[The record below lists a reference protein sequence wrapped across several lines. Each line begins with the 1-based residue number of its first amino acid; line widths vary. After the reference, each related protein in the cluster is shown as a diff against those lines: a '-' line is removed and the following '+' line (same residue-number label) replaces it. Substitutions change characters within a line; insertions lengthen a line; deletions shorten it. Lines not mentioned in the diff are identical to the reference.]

1 MFESVASALNSSG
14 VKIEEGGLIL
24 LTETPTTSI
33 NGLVSHFLSWS
44 LANEY
49 PVCLV
54 ALQHT
59 WGHYCNVGNK
69 MGINLRSHMEQE
81 KIKVIEGLKLLSE
94 LSSES
99 NLDDH
104 PFSFIL
110 QGPQTNNPLKNLYT
124 NIKKVIEPWQKE
136 GKYFM
141 LIIDNVTNLL
151 SLGVNPKD
159 IEVFIK
165 YCTKLT
171 NTSSNI
177 CSSLVAVTTYD
188 EKDEEGGALTKS
200 LVHEAIATLSVE
212 GLSTG
217 SSRDVH
223 GNLKLKVFDDK
234 CYSSCLPR
242 EQNYQYK
249 MEDKNMKLFAP
260 GTAAGVL

>member
-1 MFESVASALNSSG
+1 MFDSVQSALNSSG
-14 VKIEEGGLIL
+14 VNVEEGGFIL
-24 LTETPTTSI
+24 LTETPNTSI
-33 NGLVSHFLSWS
+33 NGLISHFLSWA
-44 LANEY
+44 LANEH

-69 MGINLRSHMEQE
+69 MGINLRSHLEQD

-94 LSSES
+94 LSSDS

-104 PFSFIL
+104 PFNFIL
-110 QGPQTNNPLKNLYT
+110 QGSETDNPLKNLYT
-124 NIKKVIEPWQKE
+124 NIKKLIEPWQRE
-136 GKYFM
+136 GKYFV

-151 SLGVNPKD
+151 SLGVNRTD
-159 IEVFIK
+159 IEIFVK

-171 NTSSNI
+171 YTSSNT
-177 CSSLVAVTTYD
+177 CSTLVAVTTYD
-188 EKDEEGGALTKS
+188 DKDEDGGILTKS
-200 LVHEAIATLSVE
+200 LSHNTIMKLSVE

-223 GNLKLKVFDDK
+223 GNFKLQVFDDK
-234 CYSSCLPR
+234 CRLSCLPR